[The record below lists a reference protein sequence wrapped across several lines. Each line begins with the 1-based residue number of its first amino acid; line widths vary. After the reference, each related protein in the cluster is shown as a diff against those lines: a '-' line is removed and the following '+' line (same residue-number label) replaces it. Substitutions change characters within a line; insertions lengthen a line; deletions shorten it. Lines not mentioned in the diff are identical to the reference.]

1 MNHVERRNQAPSRRT
16 GLFATLSAF
25 LRVQGSGARLTRPG
39 QRGASRCIRARRVK
53 QIKDAG
59 RDACSAREGSRTQ
72 SCAGHPCSDKDA
84 GRVACE
90 HASGR
95 GRRDAALAA
104 PGQRGASSSRT
115 QAGWRALH
123 ASGRGRRDA
132 LPIAVLVAAFALAL
146 LAPSAALA
154 HFTRPFLPRIAGHS
168 GGLALDGA
176 DSLWVSE
183 LGNGQP
189 PYKLSEFASAGL
201 GNGFLKT
208 LEIEGVKHNGGSLGE
223 FFTVPSSL
231 AVNDSSGAFY
241 VDGGNTQSA
250 GSIDFVEA
258 FNSAG
263 VFSFDWGPLEF
274 AEYVA
279 VDNSSNVET
288 KGDVYVSGNG
298 VIRKFNAAG
307 TPENFS
313 GFAGHEEYISGSEI
327 TGVPGEH
334 GVFGPV
340 SPLAVD
346 SHGNIFAVSSSFRA
360 SNVEVAEFAP
370 SGVLLRSFTGKET
383 PGVGPTPGGFGGFG
397 GPPQGVAVD
406 PINGHV
412 LVGVHFQGGG
422 VIDEFDEEGHF
433 LSQIVDASPGSPL
446 SDVGGMAAD
455 SKGDVYVSDFA
466 DHAVIVYGPGR
477 FLPSFKLAEASQR
490 KPTTAVLSGEVDP
503 EGFPL
508 TECRFDYVSEAAFK
522 ANVANEV
529 QTVTLSGATGGAFT
543 LGFKGQTT
551 AAIPFNATA
560 AGVRAAL
567 GALSTIG
574 SSNLAVTGSA
584 GGPYT
589 VEFQG
594 SLAHTAVPQLTAD
607 SSALTPP
614 GATVTPATTT
624 EGGDGWGTAAAAP
637 CVPAAASIEVD
648 KSFHP
653 VQAALT
659 GLTSGVTYRY
669 RLTATSSGELGG
681 TGESNVLA
689 FTAPHAPRVDST
701 SAGNLSSTFADLRAR
716 IDPLGAGTAYRFE
729 YLTQAAFEA
738 NGGSFSG
745 PDAAASVPVP
755 DAGIGSGGET
765 GGAQAAVVQPIGGLS
780 PATAYRFRVVATN
793 EIGVAAGEVNGGGE
807 EVAHTFATLPSPVPG
822 LPDGRAYELVTPVD
836 KGTADDMF
844 SLPLD
849 DSVEFQNKDVGFA
862 SESGGGFLLE
872 TRAAFGA
879 SPAGEF
885 NAYVFSRGSAG
896 WRTAS
901 LASPSL
907 GVQNIPGTVFDPFDL
922 SRVGVDD
929 TSGSFA
935 SPAGAQRLSLLG
947 APGGPYAKL
956 HADTPLTGQEH
967 GEATTIVGG
976 SRDLGHVVL
985 ESYGHTL
992 AAAPGA
998 EKQDAGTHALYES
1011 SGAGECGPETAN
1023 CTLVNVNSEGTLLNR
1038 CGAVLGLGSVITGG
1052 THGAVSADGS
1062 RVFFTAPD
1070 PTKANDGPGCWN
1082 GAAVNTPQLY
1092 LRTGAQTVEVSEP
1105 EPGAP
1110 EATRHPAIYVG
1121 ASEDGSRVFFLSE
1134 GELTKDDAGIHDAEL
1149 YEYDLAKAVGE
1160 RLTRVSR
1167 GESGSAAGGVRTV
1180 PAVSADGSAVYF
1192 MANGLLA
1199 SNQGADGTHA
1209 SPGNCIKGVGT
1220 CSLYRYDTNTATTTY
1235 LATVE
1240 GADYPVGGGS
1250 FAWWN
1255 SLPAMAPE
1263 PALESGANWYTTP
1276 DGRFL
1281 LFASTREL
1289 TGYNTAQAPGSLCLI
1304 PISQGGHNGHCDE
1317 VYRYDSATASLS
1329 CVSCN
1334 PSGAPPVSNAL
1345 FARSAIKQ
1353 PSSGPVRAMSDD
1365 GSYVFFDTADAL
1377 VPQDKNKTLDVYEW
1391 HNGRVSL
1398 ISSGKDKA
1406 PSFFLGQSA
1415 AEIGGV
1421 HVEAA
1426 NVFFGTHASLV
1437 PQDTG
1442 GSGDLY
1448 DARICAQADPCI
1460 KPPAGE
1466 TAQCEGDACQNPP
1479 PAPIDATP
1487 GSLTFSGAGNLLL
1500 QALPPPAGKT
1510 AAQIRA
1516 EKLTKALKT
1525 CRKKPKKKRA
1535 ACEKQARKKYATKAS
1550 RPSKRKG

>member
-1 MNHVERRNQAPSRRT
+1 MSHNATRQGDKVNHAERRNQTPSRRT
-16 GLFATLSAF
+16 GLFAVLSAF
-25 LRVQGSGARLTRPG
+25 LRVSGSGAL
-39 QRGASRCIRARRVK
+39 SRRRARPRHL
-53 QIKDAG
+53 
-59 RDACSAREGSRTQ
+59 T
-72 SCAGHPCSDKDA
+72 
-84 GRVACE
+84 
-90 HASGR
+90 
-95 GRRDAALAA
+95 L
-104 PGQRGASSSRT
+104 
-115 QAGWRALH
+115 
-123 ASGRGRRDA
+123 
-132 LPIAVLVAAFALAL
+132 AVLTGVCALAL
-146 LAPSAALA
+146 LAPSVALA

-176 DSLWVSE
+176 DSLWVSDSE
-183 LGNGQP
+183 GQP

-201 GNGFLKT
+201 GNAFIKT
-208 LEIEGVKHNGGSLGE
+208 LEIEGVKHKILDGKLE
-223 FFTVPSSL
+223 LEYFTPPSSL
-231 AVNDSSGAFY
+231 AINESTGSFY
-241 VDGGNTQSA
+241 DTGGSNNSLGQN
-250 GSIDFVEA
+250 FVEVFA
-258 FNSAG
+258 STG
-263 VFSFDWGPLEF
+263 VFSFGWGPLEF

-298 VIRKFNAAG
+298 VIRKFNASGVEAS
-307 TPENFS
+307 FS
-313 GFAGHEEYISGSEI
+313 GFAGHEEYISGSQI
-327 TGVPGEH
+327 TGVPGHH
-334 GVFGPV
+334 GVFEVG
-340 SPLAVD
+340 SFLAVD
-346 SHGNIFAVSSSFRA
+346 SHGNIYAVTSGADNS
-360 SNVEVAEFAP
+360 EVAEFGP
-370 SGVLLRSFTGKET
+370 SGVFLRSFTGKET
-383 PGVGPTPGGFGGFG
+383 PGVGPNPGGFGGFG
-397 GPPQGVAVD
+397 GSPQGVAVD
-406 PINGHV
+406 PTNGHV

-433 LSQIVDASPGSPL
+433 LSQIVDAAPGSPL

-455 SKGDVYVSDFA
+455 SKGDVYVSDFV
-466 DHAVIVYGPGR
+466 DHAVIVYGPGH

-543 LGFKGQTT
+543 LSFKGQTT

-574 SSNLAVTGSA
+574 SSNLAVSGSA

-589 VEFQG
+589 VEFHG

-637 CVPAAASIEVD
+637 CVPAAGSIPVD

-669 RLTATSSGELGG
+669 RLVATSSGELGG
-681 TGESNVLA
+681 TGESSILA

-701 SAGNLSSTFADLRAR
+701 SAGNLSSTFADLRAG
-716 IDPLGAGTAYRFE
+716 IDPLGAPTAYRFE

-745 PDAAASVPVP
+745 PEAATSVPVP
-755 DAGIGSGGET
+755 DGGVGSGGET
-765 GGAQAAVVQPIGGLS
+765 GGAEAAVVQPIGGLS
-780 PATAYRFRVVATN
+780 PATAYRFRVVASN
-793 EIGVAAGEVNGGGE
+793 EIGVAEGEVNGGGE
-807 EVAHTFATLPSPVPG
+807 EVAHTFATLPRPVPG

-844 SLPLD
+844 ALPLE

-896 WRTAS
+896 WRTTT

-956 HADTPLTGQEH
+956 HADAPLTGLEQQH
-967 GEATTIVGG
+967 GERGEETKIVGG

-985 ESYGHTL
+985 ESLGHAL
-992 AAAPGA
+992 APGA
-998 EKQDAGTHALYES
+998 EKQDAGTHALYETA
-1011 SGAGECGPETAN
+1011 GAGECGPETAN
-1023 CTLVNVNSEGTLLNR
+1023 CTLLNVNGEGTLLNR
-1038 CGAVLGLGSVITGG
+1038 CGAVLGLGGG
-1052 THGAVSADGS
+1052 IYGGATHNAVSADGS

-1070 PTKANDGPGCWN
+1070 PGGFRSVSGPGCWN

-1092 LRTGAQTVEVSEP
+1092 LRTGGQTVEVSEP

-1110 EATRHPAIYVG
+1110 EATRHPALYVG

-1134 GELTKDDAGIHDAEL
+1134 AELTKDDAGIHDPEL
-1149 YEYDLAKAVGE
+1149 YEYDLHKPVGE

-1167 GESGSAAGGVRTV
+1167 GESGSAAGGVFTV

-1209 SPGNCIKGVGT
+1209 SPGNCEGRGFEGT
-1220 CSLYRYDTNTATTTY
+1220 CNLYRYDTNTATTTY
-1235 LATVE
+1235 LAMVE
-1240 GADYPVGGGS
+1240 MNDYPNIAGTG
-1250 FAWWN
+1250 WWH
-1255 SLPAMAPE
+1255 SLPAIGIE
-1263 PALESGANWYTTP
+1263 VALYSGANWYTTP

-1289 TGYNTAQAPGSLCLI
+1289 TGYSTVAAPGSLCFI
-1304 PISQGGHNGHCDE
+1304 PRTQGEHNGRCAE
-1317 VYRYDSATASLS
+1317 VYRYDSASASLS

-1334 PSGAPPVSNAL
+1334 PSGAPPVNNAL
-1345 FARSAIKQ
+1345 FARSAIEQ
-1353 PSSGPVRAMSDD
+1353 PSAGPVRAMSDD

-1398 ISSGKDKA
+1398 VSSGKDKA

-1442 GSGDLY
+1442 DSGDVY

-1466 TAQCEGDACQNPP
+1466 TAQCEGDACQHPP

-1500 QALPPPAGKT
+1500 QPPPPPVGRT

-1516 EKLTKALKT
+1516 EKLAKALKA
-1525 CRKKPKKKRA
+1525 CKKDKAKKKRA
-1535 ACEKQARKKYATKAS
+1535 SCEKNAHKRYGPVKAAKKSARASTKRRA
-1550 RPSKRKG
+1550 PQ